1 MSPNYDFY
9 SNFQIEEK
17 EDVDNLVN
25 NLKRGKG
32 KYSDVADVLSRIMI
46 LSTALHKDGIK
57 DYARVGDRRPPS
69 SGLKAIIHSN
79 DYNNFLVDRLSCLS
93 TLGIITTPDISSFP
107 KGSWII
113 EFPITLAKPYIS
125 RDDAPLY
132 IIENPIRKD
141 KVFGIPFI
149 SAMAWKG
156 NLRWTMMKRHLESLA
171 NEPDNFAKKRLR
183 HTFLFGTE
191 KGMEDSP
198 KGWAKYLDELCPNG
212 KESYRDKLKA
222 KFVTKEMPNVAGM
235 LYFYPTFWNK
245 TDMEVIN
252 PHDRETKTGKNPIYF
267 ESVPAGS
274 EGIFRLI
281 YMPLQW
287 IGLPDEKF
295 REEVFQD
302 LQDAMIGIREMMLTY
317 GFSAK
322 KSSGYGIIKNEW
334 DGKKSKLIIKDFMK
348 NEEKFGD
355 FEGLEERIKK
365 LIDGGRDE

>member
-17 EDVDNLVN
+17 EDVDNLVK

-32 KYSDVADVLSRIMI
+32 KYSDVLDVFSRIMI
-46 LSTALHKDGIK
+46 LSTALHKNGIK
-57 DYARVGDRRPPS
+57 DYAKVGDRRPPS
-69 SGLKAIIHSN
+69 SGLKAIIHSD
-79 DYNNFLVDRLSCLS
+79 DYNNFLVDRLSCFS
-93 TLGIITTPDISSFP
+93 KLGIIKTPDISSFP

-113 EFPITLAKPYIS
+113 EFPITLAKPFIS
-125 RDDAPLY
+125 RDDAPFY

-156 NLRWTMMKRHLESLA
+156 NLRWTMMKIHLESLA

-183 HTFLFGTE
+183 QTLLFGTE

-198 KGWAKYLDELCPNG
+198 KGWAKYLDKLCLHG

-222 KFVTKEMPNVAGM
+222 KFVTKEMPDVAGM
-235 LYFYPTFWNK
+235 LYFYPTFCNK
-245 TDMEVIN
+245 IDMEVIN
-252 PHDRETKTGKNPIYF
+252 PHDREMKTGRNPIYF

-274 EGIFRLI
+274 GGIFRLI
-281 YMPLQW
+281 YMPLHW
-287 IGLPDEKF
+287 IGLPDEEF
-295 REEVFQD
+295 RERVFED
-302 LQDAMIGIREMMLTY
+302 LQDVIAGLREMMLTY

-322 KSSGYGIIKNEW
+322 KSSGYGVIKNEW
-334 DGKKSKLIIKDFMK
+334 DREASRLMIKGFVRDTVKF
-348 NEEKFGD
+348 EEFN
-355 FEGLEERIKK
+355 GLEEEVKK
-365 LIDGGRDE
+365 LMG